1 MRFPRYLIWNFLKM
15 FLIVICGAIL
25 VFVVI
30 DFVGN
35 IRTWLSRD
43 MKDVGEY
50 YLSYLPYI
58 IYLITPVALFI
69 SVLASVGNMARH
81 LEMSAMQSSGQS
93 PLKTLLPIFVLGAL
107 VSFGSFEMS
116 EYWLPDANHRR
127 FEIMETNAQ
136 KRKNPRVREKQEF
149 TFIDSDRISWFF
161 RYYSGLNRMG
171 RDVVLL
177 VREHGHLVERYDAKM
192 VRWVP
197 SDEDEKDSCWM
208 FERGYQRIFH
218 KDGAVDAFPIKRL
231 KMGNK
236 VSTHP
241 DDLINE
247 RQLADEMDS
256 KMVKARIN
264 VLRRSG
270 EDTRVMETALNFKY
284 SAHWM
289 NLIVLLIGAALCHRY
304 SRSGGLSQ
312 KFGVGL
318 LIVFS
323 YYILERI
330 GLKMGENGALT
341 PFWAAWISHAI
352 YGFLSIVMLYRSF
365 RL

>member
-1 MRFPRYLIWNFLKM
+1 MKFSRYLIWNFLKM
-15 FLIVICGAIL
+15 FLIVVCGAIL
-25 VFVVI
+25 IFVVI

-35 IRTWLSRD
+35 IKTWLARD
-43 MKDVGEY
+43 MKLVGDY

-58 IYLITPVALFI
+58 LYLITPVALFI
-69 SVLASVGNMARH
+69 AVLASVGNMARH

-93 PLKTLLPIFVLGAL
+93 PFQTLLPIFMLGIFL
-107 VSFGSFEMS
+107 SLGSYEMS
-116 EYWLPDANHRR
+116 ERWLPDANHRR

-136 KRKNPRVREKQEF
+136 KRKNPRIKEKQDF
-149 TFIDSDRISWFF
+149 TFIDSEKSSWFF
-161 RYYSGLNRMG
+161 KYYSGTNKLG

-177 VREHGHLVERYDAKM
+177 IRDRGRLVERYD
-192 VRWVP
+192 VRLIRWF
-197 SDEDEKDSCWM
+197 EQDSLAYWI
-208 FERGYQRIFH
+208 FENGYHRVFK
-218 KDGAVDAFPIKRL
+218 KDGSVEVFPVK
-231 KMGNK
+231 KK
-236 VSTHP
+236 VMKGLVQTHP
-241 DDLINE
+241 NDLINE

-256 KMVKARIN
+256 KMVKARID

-270 EDTRVMETALNFKY
+270 EDTRAMETALQFKY

-318 LIVFS
+318 LLVFS

-330 GLKMGENGALT
+330 GLKMGENGALS
-341 PFWAAWISHAI
+341 PFWAAWNSHFI
-352 YGFLSIVMLYRSF
+352 YAGLAFVMLYRSF

>member
-1 MRFPRYLIWNFLKM
+1 MKFSRYLIWNFLKM
-15 FLIVICGAIL
+15 FLIVVCGAIL
-25 VFVVI
+25 IFVVI

-35 IRTWLSRD
+35 IKTWLARD
-43 MKDVGEY
+43 MKLVGDY

-58 IYLITPVALFI
+58 LYLITPVALFI
-69 SVLASVGNMARH
+69 AVLASVGNMARH

-93 PLKTLLPIFVLGAL
+93 PFKTLLPIFMLGIFL
-107 VSFGSFEMS
+107 SLGSYEMS
-116 EYWLPDANHRR
+116 ERWLPDANHRR

-136 KRKNPRVREKQEF
+136 KRKNPRIKEKQDF
-149 TFIDSDRISWFF
+149 TFIDSEKSSWFF
-161 RYYSGLNRMG
+161 KYYSGTNRLG

-177 VREHGHLVERYDAKM
+177 IRDRGRLVERYD
-192 VRWVP
+192 VRLIRWF
-197 SDEDEKDSCWM
+197 EQDSLAYWI
-208 FERGYQRIFH
+208 FENGYHRVFK
-218 KDGAVDAFPIKRL
+218 KDGSVEVFPVK
-231 KMGNK
+231 KK
-236 VSTHP
+236 VMKGLVQTHP
-241 DDLINE
+241 NDLINE

-256 KMVKARIN
+256 KMVKARID

-270 EDTRVMETALNFKY
+270 EDTRAMETALQFKY

-318 LIVFS
+318 LLVFS

-330 GLKMGENGALT
+330 GLKMGENGALS
-341 PFWAAWISHAI
+341 PFWAAWNSHFI
-352 YGFLSIVMLYRSF
+352 YAGLAFVMLYRSF

>member
-1 MRFPRYLIWNFLKM
+1 MKFSRYLVWNFLKM
-15 FLIVICGAIL
+15 FLIVVCGAIL
-25 VFVVI
+25 IFVVI

-35 IRTWLSRD
+35 IKTWLARD
-43 MKDVGEY
+43 MKSVSDY

-58 IYLITPVALFI
+58 LYLITPVALFI
-69 SVLASVGNMARH
+69 AVLASVGNMARH

-93 PLKTLLPIFVLGAL
+93 PFKTLLPIFFLGIL
-107 VSFGSFEMS
+107 MSIGSYEMS
-116 EYWLPDANHRR
+116 EHWLPDANHKR

-136 KRKNPRVREKQEF
+136 KRKNPRIKEKQDF
-149 TFIDSDRISWFF
+149 TFIDSEKNSWFF
-161 RYYSGLNRMG
+161 KHYSGKSKIG

-177 VREHGHLVERYDAKM
+177 VRDRGRLVERYD
-192 VRWVP
+192 VRIIRWIDQDTVAGTGYW
-197 SDEDEKDSCWM
+197 K
-208 FERGYQRIFH
+208 FESGFQRIFK
-218 KDGAVDAFPIKRL
+218 KDGSVEVVPIRQKNMKGR
-231 KMGNK
+231 

-241 DDLINE
+241 NDLINE
-247 RQLADEMDS
+247 RQ
-256 KMVKARIN
+256 
-264 VLRRSG
+264 G
-270 EDTRVMETALNFKY
+270 EDTRAMETALQFKY

-318 LIVFS
+318 LLVFS

-330 GLKMGENGALT
+330 GLKMGENGALS
-341 PFWAAWISHAI
+341 PFWAAWNSHFI
-352 YGFLSIVMLYRSF
+352 YASLAFVMLYRSF

>member
-1 MRFPRYLIWNFLKM
+1 MKFSRYLIWNFLKM
-15 FLIVICGAIL
+15 FLIVVCGAVLI
-25 VFVVI
+25 FVVI

-35 IRTWLSRD
+35 IKTWSARE
-43 MKDVGEY
+43 MKSVGDY

-58 IYLITPVALFI
+58 LYLITPVALFI

-93 PLKTLLPIFVLGAL
+93 PLKTLFPIFFLGVLM
-107 VSFGSFEMS
+107 SIGSYEMS
-116 EYWLPDANHRR
+116 EHWLPDANHKR

-136 KRKNPRVREKQEF
+136 KRKNPRIKEKQDF
-149 TFIDSDRISWFF
+149 TFIDSERCSWFF
-161 RYYSGLNRMG
+161 KHYSGTSKVG
-171 RDVVLL
+171 RNVVLL
-177 VREHGHLVERYDAKM
+177 IRDHGRLVERYD
-192 VRWVP
+192 VRSIRWIDQDTTGYW
-197 SDEDEKDSCWM
+197 S
-208 FERGYQRIFH
+208 FENGFH
-218 KDGAVDAFPIKRL
+218 RVFNMDGSVTVNPVRKKSMKGKI
-231 KMGNK
+231 
-236 VSTHP
+236 STHP
-241 DDLINE
+241 NDLINE

-256 KMVKARIN
+256 KMVKERIN

-270 EDTRVMETALNFKY
+270 EDTRAMETALQFKY

-289 NLIVLLIGAALCHRY
+289 NLIVLLIGASLCHRY

-318 LIVFS
+318 LLVFS

-330 GLKMGENGALT
+330 GLKMGENGALS
-341 PFWAAWISHAI
+341 PFWAAWNSHFI
-352 YGFLSIVMLYRSF
+352 YGSLALVMLYRSF

>member
-1 MRFPRYLIWNFLKM
+1 M
-15 FLIVICGAIL
+15 FLIVVCGAIL
-25 VFVVI
+25 IFVVI

-35 IRTWLSRD
+35 IKTWLARD
-43 MKDVGEY
+43 MKLVGDY

-58 IYLITPVALFI
+58 LYLITPVALFI
-69 SVLASVGNMARH
+69 AVLASVGNMARH

-93 PLKTLLPIFVLGAL
+93 PFKTLLPIFMLGIFL
-107 VSFGSFEMS
+107 SLGSYEMS
-116 EYWLPDANHRR
+116 ERWLPDANHRR

-136 KRKNPRVREKQEF
+136 KRKNPRIKEKQDF
-149 TFIDSDRISWFF
+149 TFIDSEKSSWFF
-161 RYYSGLNRMG
+161 KYYSGTNKLG

-177 VREHGHLVERYDAKM
+177 IRDRGRLVERYD
-192 VRWVP
+192 VRLIRWF
-197 SDEDEKDSCWM
+197 EQDSLAYWI
-208 FERGYQRIFH
+208 FENGYHRVFK
-218 KDGAVDAFPIKRL
+218 KDGSVEVFPVK
-231 KMGNK
+231 KK
-236 VSTHP
+236 VMKGLVQTHP
-241 DDLINE
+241 NDLINE

-256 KMVKARIN
+256 KMVKARID

-270 EDTRVMETALNFKY
+270 EDTRAMETALQFKY

-318 LIVFS
+318 LLVFS

-330 GLKMGENGALT
+330 GLKMGENGALS
-341 PFWAAWISHAI
+341 PFWAAWNSHFI
-352 YGFLSIVMLYRSF
+352 YAGLAFVMLYRSF